1 MRPRKEVNALVRSGV
16 PYEKISVIRHEM
28 VREGTLT
35 YGGKTVLN
43 NPKESAMLA
52 NQLFRNAD
60 REMLLVVSFTSTMQ
74 PITIEIAAVGTV
86 RKCIVDVPEV
96 FKTAIINSAA
106 GIMIFH
112 NHPSGNCKPSIDD
125 MKLTKRMKEAGKL
138 LGIPLYD
145 HIICATDGSFFSFC
159 DEGLLSDK
167 LGESGY

>member
-28 VREGTLT
+28 VREGMLT
-35 YGGKTVLN
+35 YGCREVIG
-43 NPKESAMLA
+43 NPKEAAQLA

-60 REMLLVVSFTSTMQ
+60 REMVLVISFASTML
-74 PITIEIAAVGTV
+74 PIAIEIAAVGTV
-86 RKCIVDVPEV
+86 RNCVVDVPEV

-159 DEGLLSDK
+159 DEGLLSENVR
-167 LGESGY
+167 ES